1 MDAPARIW
9 IVDAEPSVR
18 FPIYTRGNAGEVFP
32 NVVTP
37 LSGSLFAEAAVA
49 GQTTALMGL
58 GFVVPRDV
66 ENDKMPLSGV
76 FGGYLYLNLSLG
88 RLAGARS
95 PGLTPDVI
103 DTQVY
108 GTQGAPPYRRQRG
121 DRSLLATT
129 KILRGLVTTLRRPD
143 VGYVDDAMRDAC
155 GWLATLPDVAT
166 ASDEVLLELV
176 PTFPARIEQLFVA
189 LLRASSMAG
198 VGRGI
203 AVELLKRGD
212 GDSTQLVN
220 RLTAGLGTID
230 SALPA
235 QLLWDLGRRVAAD
248 VGLTAAF
255 DAGVAGVLE
264 RINALQSDQVVGFKR
279 EFESFLADHGHR
291 GPDEYE
297 MASPSWSM
305 RPEIALAAVDRLR
318 HAPPERSPFAA
329 HRRLAADRDSA
340 LAGAL
345 RSVRRPLR
353 PLLRRG
359 LAAAVVG
366 ASARER
372 AKDVFIRELSGM
384 RSVFDEL
391 AARAQAR
398 GGPADRRDCYLVT
411 IDELGEFVRDPTEF
425 AAVIAERAEQRDFL
439 QERIPPFW
447 FEGRIPNPDSWE
459 LRAGRSPDV
468 PFTGTLQGMGV
479 CGGVASGPAR
489 VILDPG
495 DPRDIQPGDIL
506 VAPITDPA
514 WTPLFL
520 SAAAVV
526 VDVGAQQSHAA
537 IVARELGIPA
547 VVSVTSAS
555 RTIADGMW
563 LEVDGDRGLVTVH
576 AVP

>member
-1 MDAPARIW
+1 
-9 IVDAEPSVR
+9 
-18 FPIYTRGNAGEVFP
+18 
-32 NVVTP
+32 
-37 LSGSLFAEAAVA
+37 
-49 GQTTALMGL
+49 
-58 GFVVPRDV
+58 
-66 ENDKMPLSGV
+66 
-76 FGGYLYLNLSLG
+76 
-88 RLAGARS
+88 
-95 PGLTPDVI
+95 
-103 DTQVY
+103 
-108 GTQGAPPYRRQRG
+108 
-121 DRSLLATT
+121 
-129 KILRGLVTTLRRPD
+129 
-143 VGYVDDAMRDAC
+143 
-155 GWLATLPDVAT
+155 
-166 ASDEVLLELV
+166 
-176 PTFPARIEQLFVA
+176 
-189 LLRASSMAG
+189 
-198 VGRGI
+198 
-203 AVELLKRGD
+203 
-212 GDSTQLVN
+212 
-220 RLTAGLGTID
+220 
-230 SALPA
+230 
-235 QLLWDLGRRVAAD
+235 
-248 VGLTAAF
+248 
-255 DAGVAGVLE
+255 
-264 RINALQSDQVVGFKR
+264 
-279 EFESFLADHGHR
+279 
-291 GPDEYE
+291 
-297 MASPSWSM
+297 
-305 RPEIALAAVDRLR
+305 
-318 HAPPERSPFAA
+318 
-329 HRRLAADRDSA
+329 
-340 LAGAL
+340 
-345 RSVRRPLR
+345 
-353 PLLRRG
+353 
-359 LAAAVVG
+359 VVG

-439 QERIPPFW
+439 QARIPPFW

-459 LRAGRSPDV
+459 LRASRSPGV

-576 AVP
+576 ALP

>member
-1 MDAPARIW
+1 MDGTAKIW
-9 IVDAEPSVR
+9 VADAEPSVR

-66 ENDKMPLSGV
+66 DDGTMALSGV
-76 FGGYLYLNLSLG
+76 FGGYLYLNLSVG

-108 GTQGAPPYRRQRG
+108 GTQGAPAYQRQRG
-121 DRSLLATT
+121 DRSFVATAR
-129 KILRGLVTTLRRPD
+129 ILRGLVSTLRSPD
-143 VGYVDDAMRDAC
+143 VRYVDTAMRDAV
-155 GWLATLPDVAT
+155 GWLATLPDPAT
-166 ASDEVLLELV
+166 SSDQTLLDLV
-176 PTFPARIEQLFVA
+176 PTFSARIEQLFVV
-189 LLRASSMAG
+189 LLRASSVAG
-198 VGRGI
+198 FGRGI
-203 AVELLKRGD
+203 AEELLKRGG

-235 QLLWDLGRRVAAD
+235 QLLWDLGRFVAAD
-248 VGLTAAF
+248 EGLTAAF
-255 DAGVAGVLE
+255 DAGVAGVLD
-264 RINALQSDQVVGFKR
+264 RIIGLRSDAASDFTCQFD
-279 EFESFLADHGHR
+279 SFLADHGHR

-297 MASPSWSM
+297 LASPSWSM

-318 HAPPERSPFAA
+318 HAPTERSPFAA
-329 HRRLAADRDSA
+329 HERLAADRESA

-353 PLLRRG
+353 SVLRRG
-359 LAAAVVG
+359 LVAAVIG

-384 RSVFDEL
+384 RSVLDEL

-411 IDELGEFVRDPTEF
+411 IDELDEFVRDPTGF
-425 AAVIAERAEQRDFL
+425 AALIAERAEQRDFL
-439 QERIPPFW
+439 QSRVPPFW
-447 FEGRIPNPDSWE
+447 FEGRIPHPDTWE
-459 LRAGRSPDV
+459 PRANSTHRV
-468 PFTGTLQGMGV
+468 PFVGTLHGIGV

-489 VILDPG
+489 VIIDPG
-495 DPRDIQPGDIL
+495 DPRDLQPGDIL

-547 VVSVTSAS
+547 VVSVTRAS
-555 RTIADGMW
+555 RTIVDGTW
-563 LEVDGDRGLVTVH
+563 LDVDGDRGLVTVYP
-576 AVP
+576 AP